1 MQTQLALTHESK
13 LVVLHPVHGTVW
25 FELFVQNA
33 GGAEL
38 VLPLMQLSLSVMQLA
53 TNLSNPKSIQATECQ
68 VLHLTPLA
76 EASDV
81 PWRTVW
87 DQPK

>member
-13 LVVLHPVHGTVW
+13 LAVLQPVHGTVW

-38 VLPLMQLSLSVMQLA
+38 V
-53 TNLSNPKSIQATECQ
+53 
-68 VLHLTPLA
+68 
-76 EASDV
+76 
-81 PWRTVW
+81 
-87 DQPK
+87 QP